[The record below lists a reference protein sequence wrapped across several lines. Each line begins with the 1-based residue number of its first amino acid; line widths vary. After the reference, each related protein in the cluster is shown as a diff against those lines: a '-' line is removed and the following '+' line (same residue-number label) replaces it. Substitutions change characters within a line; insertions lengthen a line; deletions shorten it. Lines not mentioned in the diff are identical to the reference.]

1 MMRCVRPACAGAL
14 ILLAVGLLPR
24 RVVLAQARPLPGATT
39 ATATITGTV
48 VDEAGLSVDS
58 AEVSISDAHL
68 RVVTTSNGSFR
79 LPGVS
84 PGKAHVSVRKAGFDP
99 LELDFEIAAGV
110 TAALRL
116 TIVAVAPP
124 MTPETAPAGAGVD
137 TTGTSNSRT
146 STLVG
151 SVVDVDGAPL
161 FGATVEEAASSTRT
175 MTDSTGRFRLQ
186 GVQPGLSFV
195 RVRKVGYLP
204 EYFSLTAIAGRN
216 ISTTIRLRS
225 AGPTLARVEVREDA
239 LRSDSKLR
247 GFYERA
253 AKGGGVFIERTEI
266 LKRNATQL
274 SDILRGRN
282 GITVYGQSAGGS
294 VIAGRGFRLGGGQAG
309 AGICPLPL
317 ILDGVSVPLRDGLTI
332 DRVVSI
338 QDVRAIEVYTSGPN
352 VPAELANASTDCGAV
367 VVWTR

>member
-1 MMRCVRPACAGAL
+1 MMRCVRSASTGAL
-14 ILLAVGLLPR
+14 ILLAAGLFPR
-24 RVVLAQARPLPGATT
+24 QGVLAQARPIPNAAT

-58 AEVSISDAHL
+58 AVVSIIDARL
-68 RVVTTSNGSFR
+68 SVVTIANGSFR
-79 LPGVS
+79 LAGVS
-84 PGKAHVSVRKAGFDP
+84 PGKAHIVVRKLGFDP

-124 MTPETAPAGAGVD
+124 MTSDTALNSAAVD
-137 TTGTSNSRT
+137 STAATNSRT

-151 SVVDVDGAPL
+151 AVVDADGAPL

-175 MTDSTGRFRLQ
+175 MTDSAGRFRLQ
-186 GVQPGLSFV
+186 GLQPGLSFV

-204 EYFSLTAIAGRN
+204 EYFSMTAIAGRN
-216 ISTTIRLRS
+216 INSTIRLTR
-225 AGPTLARVEVREDA
+225 AGPTLAKVEVRDDA
-239 LRSDSKLR
+239 LRSDTKLR

-253 AKGGGVFIERTEI
+253 AKGGGVFIERSEI

-317 ILDGVSVPLRDGLTI
+317 ILDGVNVPLRDGLTI

-338 QDVRAIEVYTSGPN
+338 QDVRAIEVYTSGPS
-352 VPAELANASTDCGAV
+352 VPAELANGSTDCGAV
-367 VVWTR
+367 VIWTR